1 MKRFAS
7 VGILAVAAII
17 LAAFLPL
24 FNAEACTRMFWNTNG
39 QVMLVAR
46 NLDLDL
52 DDKPIFYVF
61 PMGISKKGGIPD
73 KPATWT
79 SLYGSVVVTHLGSST
94 FSAEGINTAGLSFHF
109 LYLSAAIYEKRDSR
123 PGVLTGRYGEYL
135 LDNAATVSDALELMY
150 KTQLVQEYFAGR
162 VWPFHLAIEDAFGD
176 SAIIEFVKGK
186 MHIYHGAEYTV
197 LTNDPTFD
205 HQMPN
210 LWGYQ
215 YFGGS
220 LPLPGDLDATSRF
233 VRAAA
238 FLSSLDAAFSHPGA
252 IKPSRISSM
261 FTAIRA
267 LTEPFGGEW
276 FLGDTPIAAW
286 PTLWTVV
293 SDLTNKAVY
302 FTHNL
307 GRNNFWIDMR
317 KLNFQKGAPIRFLKA
332 DRPDLAGEVSRLFA
346 TLP

>member
-7 VGILAVAAII
+7 VGILKVAAII
-17 LAAFLPL
+17 LAVFLPL
-24 FNAEACTRMFWNTNG
+24 FNADACTRMFWNTNG
-39 QVMLVAR
+39 EVMLVAR

-61 PMGISKKGGIPD
+61 PMGISKKGGIQD
-73 KPATWT
+73 NPAKWT
-79 SLYGSVVVTHLGSST
+79 SRYGSVVVTHLGSST

-109 LYLSAAIYEKRDSR
+109 LYLSATKYEKRDGR

-135 LDNAATVSDALELMY
+135 LDNAATVSDALMLMY
-150 KTQLVQEYFAGR
+150 KTQLVLENFAGR
-162 VWPFHLAIEDAFGD
+162 VWPFHLAIEDASGD
-176 SAIIEFVKGK
+176 SAIIEFVEGK
-186 MHIYHGAEYTV
+186 MNVYHGAEYTV

-205 HQMPN
+205 QQIPN
-210 LWGYQ
+210 LWRYQ

-238 FLSSLDAAFSHPGA
+238 FLSSLDAAFSNPGA
-252 IKPSRISSM
+252 IQPGPISSV
-261 FTAIRA
+261 FTAIRS
-267 LTEPFGGEW
+267 LTEPFGAVW

-286 PTLWTVV
+286 PTLWTAV
-293 SDLTNKAVY
+293 SDLTNKRVY

-307 GRNNFWIDMR
+307 ARNSFWIDM
-317 KLNFQKGAPIRFLKA
+317 KKFNFLQGAHILYLNAG
-332 DRPDLAGEVSRLFA
+332 RPGLAGEVSGLFKP
-346 TLP
+346 L